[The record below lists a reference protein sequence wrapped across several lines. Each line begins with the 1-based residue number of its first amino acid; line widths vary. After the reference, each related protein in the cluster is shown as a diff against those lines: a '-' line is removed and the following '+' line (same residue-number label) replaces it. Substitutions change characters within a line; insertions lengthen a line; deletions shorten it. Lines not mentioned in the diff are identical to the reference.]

1 MCSGQLA
8 EIVPGMGR
16 GAGRWRWVLGYTVL
30 SSLTVRVLPERGGL
44 PYPPPTADQT
54 LGVTPRGGSSR
65 AVFTNFRLGLCFGAA
80 MALLGDGQ
88 ACVLC
93 VTSLSVA
100 VA

>member
-1 MCSGQLA
+1 MALGSGLYRSVLTDCPCA
-8 EIVPGMGR
+8 AR
-16 GAGRWRWVLGYTVL
+16 AGRVTL
-30 SSLTVRVLPERGGL
+30 
-44 PYPPPTADQT
+44 PPPTADQT

-65 AVFTNFRLGLCFGAA
+65 AVFMNFRLGLCFGAA
-80 MALLGDGQ
+80 VALLGDGQ

>member
-1 MCSGQLA
+1 MALGSGLYRSVLNDCPCA
-8 EIVPGMGR
+8 AR
-16 GAGRWRWVLGYTVL
+16 AGRAI
-30 SSLTVRVLPERGGL
+30 LP
-44 PYPPPTADQT
+44 PPPTADQT

-65 AVFTNFRLGLCFGAA
+65 AVFMNFRLGLCFGAA
-80 MALLGDGQ
+80 VALLGDGQ

>member
-1 MCSGQLA
+1 MALGSGLYRSVLNDCPCA
-8 EIVPGMGR
+8 AR
-16 GAGRWRWVLGYTVL
+16 AGRAIL
-30 SSLTVRVLPERGGL
+30 
-44 PYPPPTADQT
+44 PPPTADQT

-65 AVFTNFRLGLCFGAA
+65 AVFMNFRLGLCFGAA
-80 MALLGDGQ
+80 VALLGDGQ

>member
-1 MCSGQLA
+1 MALGSGLYRSVLTDCPCA
-8 EIVPGMGR
+8 AR
-16 GAGRWRWVLGYTVL
+16 AGRVT
-30 SSLTVRVLPERGGL
+30 LP
-44 PYPPPTADQT
+44 PSPKADQT
-54 LGVTPRGGSSR
+54 LGVTPRGDSSR

-80 MALLGDGQ
+80 VALLGDGQ